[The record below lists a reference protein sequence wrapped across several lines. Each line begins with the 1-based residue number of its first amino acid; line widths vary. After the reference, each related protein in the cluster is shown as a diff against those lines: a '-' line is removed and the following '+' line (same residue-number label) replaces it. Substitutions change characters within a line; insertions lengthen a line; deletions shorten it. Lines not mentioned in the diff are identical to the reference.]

1 MTISFFSCPGIYQPY
16 ELYYVPLMNG
26 SGHGSYTQTNK
37 TNIQLNCISSKLNLL
52 ILWGNVRSPLLIE
65 CDINSKPPLPDFEK
79 TFFEEAYKLV
89 SLFQEK
95 FYSLNNVVFM
105 FSLRVRGQRNA

>member
-26 SGHGSYTQTNK
+26 SGHGNYTQANK
-37 TNIQLNCISSKLNLL
+37 TNMQLNCISSKLNLL
-52 ILWGNVRSPLLIE
+52 ILWENARSPLLIE

-79 TFFEEAYKLV
+79 TFSEEAYKLV
-89 SLFQEK
+89 CFFQEK
-95 FYSLNNVVFM
+95 KINL
-105 FSLRVRGQRNA
+105 